1 MGDQKAEMSFLDH
14 LEVLRWTLI
23 RSTLFIF
30 VFGLIAFI
38 FKDFIFDEIILKP
51 KDPDFFTYRFMCA
64 FSKKFGAEDGLC
76 INEIPFVVQSRTMSG
91 QFNAHVWT
99 AITVGFI
106 MAFPL
111 IIWEIWKFIKP
122 GLYDNEK
129 KYARTFI
136 IISSVLFFIGVLFG
150 YYIITP
156 LSVNFLGS
164 YRVAAEVKNNIDLA
178 SYISLIKSSCLASGF
193 IFELPVIAYFLTKLG
208 LITPEFLKS
217 KKKYAIVLVLILSA
231 VITPP
236 DVISQ
241 VIVFIPLYILYEFS
255 ILISKIVYKKEQK
268 KEQVNALTKV

>member
-23 RSTLFIF
+23 RSSFFIF
-30 VFGLIAFI
+30 VFALIAFI
-38 FKDFIFDEIILKP
+38 FKDFIFDKIILKP
-51 KDPDFFTYRFMCA
+51 KDIDFFTYRFMC
-64 FSKKFGAEDGLC
+64 SISQKFGAEDGLC
-76 INEIPFVVQSRTMSG
+76 IDEIPFVVQSRTMGG
-91 QFNAHVWT
+91 QFNAHIWT
-99 AITVGFI
+99 AIAVGFI
-106 MAFPL
+106 LAFPF

-129 KYARTFI
+129 KYARVFI
-136 IISSVLFFIGVLFG
+136 FVSSVLFFIGVLFG

-164 YRVAAEVKNNIDLA
+164 YRVAEEVKNNIDLA

-193 IFELPVIAYFLTKLG
+193 IFELPVIVYFLTKMG

-241 VIVFIPLYILYEFS
+241 VVVFIPLYILYEFS

-268 KEQVNALTKV
+268 KEQVTALKKV

>member
-1 MGDQKAEMSFLDH
+1 MRDQKAEMSFLDH

-51 KDPDFFTYRFMCA
+51 KDPDFFTYRFMCSL
-64 FSKKFGAEDGLC
+64 SKKFGAEDGLC

-99 AITVGFI
+99 AIAVGFI
-106 MAFPL
+106 MAFPF

-129 KYARTFI
+129 KYARVFI
-136 IISSVLFFIGVLFG
+136 FVSSVLFFVGVLFG

-164 YRVAAEVKNNIDLA
+164 YRVAEEVKNNIDLA

-193 IFELPVIAYFLTKLG
+193 IFELPVIVYFLTKLG
-208 LITPEFLKS
+208 LITPEFLKE

-255 ILISKIVYKKEQK
+255 ILISKIVYKKEQR